1 MAITKRLPKNEA
13 GYELL
18 AQKMNSKLTAL
29 KTTLNI
35 STEQLANLEQI
46 AAAYEGWRLL
56 KEQLA
61 DTKTAVTEFVRIL
74 FKGDK
79 NDPLPATPNLTFV
92 IPPLTAKPGI
102 ERQLNDLIE
111 YIEIQDNF
119 TDAIGLDLG
128 FYVETGD
135 NISPEE
141 LTAEF
146 EVDDLSAYRLEI
158 EFSLQKQDAFRLSYR
173 TKGGGG
179 WTDLT
184 LTSSPYILQIT
195 PDPNGLAVTIEMQ
208 GSLIDKNQIVGNTS
222 DVKTVVAHA

>member
-1 MAITKRLPKNEA
+1 MAIVKVIPRDEE
-13 GYELL
+13 GFELL
-18 AQKMNSKLTAL
+18 VLKMNSKMTNWR
-29 KTTLNI
+29 TTLNI
-35 STEQLANLEQI
+35 SAEQLTALGQNAE
-46 AAAYEGWRLL
+46 AYQGWRLI
-56 KEQLA
+56 KAQIA
-61 DTKTAVTEFVRIL
+61 DTKTSVTEFVRIL
-74 FKGDK
+74 FEGDK
-79 NDPLPATPNLTFV
+79 NDPIPAMPNLSFAV
-92 IPPLTAKPGI
+92 PPLPAKPGI
-102 ERQLNDLIE
+102 ERQIKDLIE
-111 YIEIQDNF
+111 YIELQDGF

-128 FYVETGD
+128 FYVEEGD

-141 LTAEF
+141 LTAKF

-173 TKGGGG
+173 TKGGSG